1 MLRDY
6 LVRIDHAL
14 RKPGLVCDILTSCEE
29 RTGIGRTIIAT
40 VTASLFLLYLLLGHG
55 TAVLVLLI
63 GFLYPAYQSIKAIES
78 PSKDDDTQWLCYWV
92 VFAFLQM
99 VEACTFSLV
108 YYIPIYTTIKCI
120 FLLHCM
126 APIPE
131 NGSVFVYKHVIRP
144 LFLKHSTTID
154 TALDSAVTF
163 AESIIEESVW
173 KATKPTPSDQL

>member
-108 YYIPIYTTIKCI
+108 YYIPIYTTIK
-120 FLLHCM
+120 LLQKQT
-126 APIPE
+126 ALPSVVSISEFGPE
-131 NGSVFVYKHVIRP
+131 NVFVSSEPRFKSWAGIRVI
-144 LFLKHSTTID
+144 LKLTN
-154 TALDSAVTF
+154 AVRNR
-163 AESIIEESVW
+163 I
-173 KATKPTPSDQL
+173 P